1 MILLALILWLW
12 GRTNAAP
19 AEPSVAVVQVVREE
33 SLRPSLDEILD
44 AIRAV
49 ETGGLADGGRDA
61 LGDGGRALGPFQIH
75 RAYFADSKVAGHYED
90 CRDPQFARRVV
101 VAYWQRW
108 CPDALVHR
116 DAQVLARVHNGG
128 PSGAR
133 KSATASYWHKV
144 ELQLTEFASQ
154 RAVALA
160 SQSTVAR

>member
-1 MILLALILWLW
+1 MILLALILWIW

-19 AEPSVAVVQVVREE
+19 AEPSVAAVAVVREE

-49 ETGGLADGGRDA
+49 ETGGLANGGRDA
-61 LGDGGRALGPFQIH
+61 FGDGGRALGPFQIH
-75 RAYFADSKVAGHYED
+75 RAYFDDSKVPGRYED

-128 PSGAR
+128 PNGAH
-133 KSATASYWHKV
+133 KPATAGYWRKV
-144 ELQLTEFASQ
+144 ELQLTSQ
-154 RAVALA
+154 RTVAQA